1 MDISLLAID
10 VDGTLVTDEN
20 TVSEP
25 TKDAMHRAHEAGLG
39 LVLATGRRY
48 RTTRRVIDEIGL
60 PLPAVCL
67 GGALT
72 KDAEGRTLH
81 AEPFGDGQVGRL
93 LGLARRRGLSLILQR
108 DSDELG
114 GADYLVDSVPPW
126 NAETRYYVEAGGSSA
141 AAEPAPEEVSGDVLV
156 VGCFGDHGPLAGFQR
171 DVARETGDEFASVL
185 VRSQRTPGWY
195 LETIMGHVS
204 KWTALARFATGTGV
218 PLDAVC
224 AVGDALND
232 LPMIQGAAFGVAM
245 GNADPKV
252 KATADWT
259 TCGNG
264 EHGVAVLI
272 DRLLVDHHPARP
284 HRSPT

>member
-20 TVSEP
+20 RVSEP

-72 KDAEGRTLH
+72 KHADGRTLH
-81 AEPFGDGQVGRL
+81 AEPFEAGQVERL
-93 LGLARRRGLSLILQR
+93 LELARHRGLALILQR
-108 DSDELG
+108 NSDELG

-126 NAETRYYVEAGGSSA
+126 NAETHYYVEAGGATA
-141 AAEPAPEEVSGDVLV
+141 AAESAPEDAAGEVLV
-156 VGCFGDHGPLAGFQR
+156 VGCFGEHAPLAGFQR
-171 DVARETGDEFASVL
+171 DVAREHGDEFASVL

-204 KWTALARFATGTGV
+204 KWSALARFASGAGI
-218 PLDAVC
+218 PNDAVC

-232 LPMIQGAAFGVAM
+232 LPMIREAALGVAM
-245 GNADPKV
+245 GNADPEV
-252 KATADWT
+252 KAAADWT
-259 TCGNG
+259 TAGNG

-272 DRLLVDHHPARP
+272 DRLLAEGRP
-284 HRSPT
+284 WRIHRSPT